1 VVNLALGVLLAY
13 PLLFVLLIGAH
24 ARAMLF
30 NRPDSPFSNNEIQ
43 GGEAD
48 GAILFGIVLA
58 LVILAIVIGVNRFL
72 IRRLRLPSATAKAG
86 VLLVTAA
93 LLVAPALV
101 IL

>member
-1 VVNLALGVLLAY
+1 L
-13 PLLFVLLIGAH
+13 
-24 ARAMLF
+24 
-30 NRPDSPFSNNEIQ
+30 
-43 GGEAD
+43 
-48 GAILFGIVLA
+48 

-101 IL
+101 ML